1 MFFTTLNESTLN
13 ESSDEERSMN
23 RISKILLAAA
33 LIALVGCGKTV
44 KRVESDSVTDLSGQW
59 NDTDSRLVAEEM
71 LNDCLSRAW
80 YQNALQAKA
89 GKLPTVVVGQVRNKS
104 HEHINVETFIKDMQ
118 RTLINSGK
126 VEFVAN
132 ATERE
137 ELREEVASQSGNATD
152 ETRAEAGQE
161 AGADLMLTGSLNSI
175 VDQEGG
181 ESVIFY
187 QIDLE
192 LTDVQ
197 SHKKLWIGDKKIKK
211 YINKSGLK
219 L

>member
-1 MFFTTLNESTLN
+1 MKLL
-13 ESSDEERSMN
+13 
-23 RISKILLAAA
+23 SKVLLASA

-44 KRVESDSVTDLSGQW
+44 KRVESDSVTDLSGKW

-71 LNDCLSRAW
+71 LTDCLNRPW
-80 YQNALQAKA
+80 YANMLQAK
-89 GKLPTVVVGQVRNKS
+89 GGQLPTVVVGQVRNKS

-132 ATERE
+132 AEERA
-137 ELREEVASQSGNATD
+137 ELRDEVASQSGNATE
-152 ETRAEAGQE
+152 ETRKEAHQE
-161 AGADLMLTGSLNSI
+161 TGADLMLTGTLNSI

-181 ESVIFY
+181 EQVIFY

-192 LTDVQ
+192 LTDIQ

-211 YINKSGLK
+211 YIEKSGLK

>member
-1 MFFTTLNESTLN
+1 MF
-13 ESSDEERSMN
+13 RS
-23 RISKILLAAA
+23 SKILLVAAVV
-33 LIALVGCGKTV
+33 ALVGCGKTV

-71 LNDCLSRAW
+71 LNDCLSRPW
-80 YQNALQAKA
+80 YQNSLQAK
-89 GKLPTVVVGQVRNKS
+89 GGQLPTVVVGQVRNKS

-137 ELREEVASQSGNATD
+137 ELRNEVASQSGNATD
-152 ETRAEAGQE
+152 ETRKESGQE
-161 AGADLMLTGSLNSI
+161 VGADLMLTGSLNSI
-175 VDQEGG
+175 VDQEDG
-181 ESVIFY
+181 EQVIFY

-192 LTDVQ
+192 LTDIQ

-211 YINKSGLK
+211 YIKKSGLK

>member
-1 MFFTTLNESTLN
+1 MFRT
-13 ESSDEERSMN
+13 
-23 RISKILLAAA
+23 SKVVLAAA

-44 KRVESDSVTDLSGQW
+44 KRIESDSVTDLSGQW

-80 YQNALQAKA
+80 YANILQAKG

-104 HEHINVETFIKDMQ
+104 HEHINVETFIKDME

-137 ELREEVASQSGNATD
+137 ELRNEVASQAGNATD
-152 ETRAEAGQE
+152 ETRREAGQE
-161 AGADLMLTGSLNSI
+161 EGADLMLTGSLNSI
-175 VDQEGG
+175 VDQEDG
-181 ESVIFY
+181 EQVIFY

-192 LTDVQ
+192 LTDIQ

-211 YINKSGLK
+211 YIKKSGLK

>member
-1 MFFTTLNESTLN
+1 MF
-13 ESSDEERSMN
+13 RS
-23 RISKILLAAA
+23 SKILLVAAVV
-33 LIALVGCGKTV
+33 ALVGCGKTV

-71 LNDCLSRAW
+71 LNDCLSRPW
-80 YQNALQAKA
+80 YQNTLQAK
-89 GKLPTVVVGQVRNKS
+89 GGQLPTVVVGQVRNKS

-126 VEFVAN
+126 VEFIAN
-132 ATERE
+132 AAERE
-137 ELREEVASQSGNATD
+137 ELRNEVASQSGNATD
-152 ETRAEAGQE
+152 ETRKESGQE
-161 AGADLMLTGSLNSI
+161 VGADLMLTGSLNSI
-175 VDQEGG
+175 VDQEDG
-181 ESVIFY
+181 EQVIFY

-192 LTDVQ
+192 LTDIQ

-211 YINKSGLK
+211 YIKKSGLK

>member
-1 MFFTTLNESTLN
+1 MF
-13 ESSDEERSMN
+13 RS
-23 RISKILLAAA
+23 SKILLVAAVV
-33 LIALVGCGKTV
+33 ALVGCGKTV

-71 LNDCLSRAW
+71 LNDCLSRPW
-80 YQNALQAKA
+80 YQNALQAK
-89 GKLPTVVVGQVRNKS
+89 GGQLPTVVVGQVRNKS

-137 ELREEVASQSGNATD
+137 ELRNEVASQSGNATD
-152 ETRAEAGQE
+152 ETRKESGQE
-161 AGADLMLTGSLNSI
+161 VGADLMLTGSLNSI
-175 VDQEGG
+175 VDQEDG
-181 ESVIFY
+181 EQVIFY

-192 LTDVQ
+192 LTDIQ

-211 YINKSGLK
+211 YIKKSGLK

>member
-1 MFFTTLNESTLN
+1 MFH
-13 ESSDEERSMN
+13 
-23 RISKILLAAA
+23 ISKILLAAMLVA
-33 LIALVGCGKTV
+33 LIGCGKTV
-44 KRVESDSVTDLSGQW
+44 KRIESDSVVDLSGRW

-71 LNDCLSRAW
+71 LNDCLNRPW
-80 YQNALQAKA
+80 YQTTLQAK
-89 GKLPTVVVGQVRNKS
+89 GGQLPTVVVGQVRNKS

-137 ELREEVASQSGNATD
+137 ELRNELASQAGNATD
-152 ETRAEAGQE
+152 ETRKEAGQE
-161 AGADLMLTGSLNSI
+161 IGADLMLTGSLNSI
-175 VDQEGG
+175 VDQEDG
-181 ESVIFY
+181 EQVIFY

-197 SHKKLWIGDKKIKK
+197 SHRKLWIGDKKIKK
-211 YINKSGLK
+211 YIKKSGLK

>member
-1 MFFTTLNESTLN
+1 MFR
-13 ESSDEERSMN
+13 SS
-23 RISKILLAAA
+23 KVLLVAAVVA
-33 LIALVGCGKTV
+33 LMGCGKTV

-71 LNDCLSRAW
+71 LNDCLSRPW
-80 YQNALQAKA
+80 YQNTLQAK
-89 GKLPTVVVGQVRNKS
+89 GGQLPTVVVGQVRNKS

-126 VEFVAN
+126 VEFIAN
-132 ATERE
+132 AAERE
-137 ELREEVASQSGNATD
+137 ELRNEVASQSGNATD
-152 ETRAEAGQE
+152 ETRKESGQE
-161 AGADLMLTGSLNSI
+161 VGADLMLTGSLNSI
-175 VDQEGG
+175 VDQEDG
-181 ESVIFY
+181 EQVIFY

-192 LTDVQ
+192 LTDIQ

-211 YINKSGLK
+211 YIKKSGLK

>member
-1 MFFTTLNESTLN
+1 MKLLG
-13 ESSDEERSMN
+13 
-23 RISKILLAAA
+23 KVLLASA

-44 KRVESDSVTDLSGQW
+44 KRVESDSVTDLSGKW

-71 LNDCLSRAW
+71 LTDCLNRPW
-80 YQNALQAKA
+80 YANMLQAK
-89 GKLPTVVVGQVRNKS
+89 GGQLPTVVVGQVRNKS

-132 ATERE
+132 AEERA
-137 ELREEVASQSGNATD
+137 ELRDEVASQSGNATE
-152 ETRAEAGQE
+152 ETRKEARQE
-161 AGADLMLTGSLNSI
+161 TGADLMLTGTLNSI

-181 ESVIFY
+181 EQVIFY

-192 LTDVQ
+192 LTDIQ

-211 YINKSGLK
+211 YIEKSGLK

>member
-1 MFFTTLNESTLN
+1 MF
-13 ESSDEERSMN
+13 RS
-23 RISKILLAAA
+23 SKILLVAAVV
-33 LIALVGCGKTV
+33 ALVGCGKTV

-71 LNDCLSRAW
+71 LNDCLSRPW
-80 YQNALQAKA
+80 YQNALQAK
-89 GKLPTVVVGQVRNKS
+89 GGQLPTVVVGQVRNKS

-132 ATERE
+132 AAERE
-137 ELREEVASQSGNATD
+137 ELRNEVASQSGNATD
-152 ETRAEAGQE
+152 ETRKESGQE
-161 AGADLMLTGSLNSI
+161 VGADLMLTGSLNSI
-175 VDQEGG
+175 VDQEDG
-181 ESVIFY
+181 EQVIFY

-192 LTDVQ
+192 LTDIQ

-211 YINKSGLK
+211 YIKKSGLK

>member
-1 MFFTTLNESTLN
+1 MFRT
-13 ESSDEERSMN
+13 
-23 RISKILLAAA
+23 SKVVLAAA

-44 KRVESDSVTDLSGQW
+44 KRIESDSVTDLSGQW

-71 LNDCLSRAW
+71 LNDCLNRAW
-80 YQNALQAKA
+80 YTNTLQAKG

-104 HEHINVETFIKDMQ
+104 HEHINVETFIKDME

-132 ATERE
+132 AAERE
-137 ELREEVASQSGNATD
+137 ELRNEVASQAGNATD
-152 ETRAEAGQE
+152 ETRREAGQE
-161 AGADLMLTGSLNSI
+161 EGADLMLTGSLNSI
-175 VDQEGG
+175 VDQEDG
-181 ESVIFY
+181 EQVIFY

-192 LTDVQ
+192 LTDIQ

-211 YINKSGLK
+211 YIKKSGLK

>member
-1 MFFTTLNESTLN
+1 MSRFGK
-13 ESSDEERSMN
+13 M
-23 RISKILLAAA
+23 IVLAAA
-33 LIALVGCGKTV
+33 SIALLGCGKTV
-44 KRVESDSVTDLSGQW
+44 KRVASDSVTDLSGQW

-71 LNDCLSRAW
+71 LNDCLSRPW
-80 YQNALQAKA
+80 YQNALQAKG

-137 ELREEVASQSGNATD
+137 ELRNEVASQAGNATD

-161 AGADLMLTGSLNSI
+161 TGADLMLTGSLNSI
-175 VDQEGG
+175 VDQEDG
-181 ESVIFY
+181 EQVIFY

-192 LTDVQ
+192 LTDIQ

>member
-1 MFFTTLNESTLN
+1 MKLL
-13 ESSDEERSMN
+13 
-23 RISKILLAAA
+23 SKVLLASA

-44 KRVESDSVTDLSGQW
+44 KRVESDSVTDLSGKW

-71 LNDCLSRAW
+71 LTDCLNRPW
-80 YQNALQAKA
+80 YANMLQAK
-89 GKLPTVVVGQVRNKS
+89 GGQLPTVVVGQVRNKS

-132 ATERE
+132 AEERA
-137 ELREEVASQSGNATD
+137 ELRDEVASQSGNATE
-152 ETRAEAGQE
+152 ETRKEARQE
-161 AGADLMLTGSLNSI
+161 TGADLMLTGTLNSI

-181 ESVIFY
+181 EQVIFY

-192 LTDVQ
+192 LTDIQ

-211 YINKSGLK
+211 YIEKSGLK